1 MRPILLT
8 LALVALAG
16 FAQPDKVTPTPPAAF
31 NFDDWVHKAK
41 PLLPRDR
48 GDECSN
54 AEPHFAFNRSAQPSA
69 HPFVCRQDGPHRGW
83 YRQRIRGLHVSSP
96 MCPDGSA
103 TCDMSLVRICQE
115 PKIANVT
122 APCTGPQPPP
132 SLTGA
137 NGCAICGTPT
147 MTNHTP

>member
-8 LALVALAG
+8 VALVTLAG
-16 FAQPDKVTPTPPAAF
+16 CAQPHKDTPTPNAAF
-31 NFDDWVHKAK
+31 NFDNWIYHAE

-54 AEPHFAFNRSAQPSA
+54 ADPRFPFNKNAQPTA

-83 YRQRIRGLHVSSP
+83 YRQRIHGLHVSSP
-96 MCPDGSA
+96 KCPNGSA
-103 TCDMSLVRICQE
+103 TCDMTLVRICQE
-115 PKIANVT
+115 PKIPNIT
-122 APCTGPQPPP
+122 APCTGPVTPN
-132 SLTGA
+132 LTGD
-137 NGCAICGTPT
+137 NGCAICGMPT